1 MRRKTKAKRV
11 LEREHD
17 DDDDSGGGAEEDEN
31 DAAAATE
38 QEEGGER
45 ERERGDARSPRS
57 ALLCHAVQKRRKQ
70 MLPARESAEP
80 RSSSSSSA
88 ASSPGLRRLGLRA
101 FEFDNPTVEHFTDSD
116 FTPEESD
123 YLQSRSKAELIAMV
137 LCMQSEME
145 SLKEQIRC
153 LTACGKLARNLEAL
167 IEKTQEWSNGDHK
180 APSMPA
186 VAVESEALMPALMNG
201 QWVKQEASSREQQP
215 EPTEEP
221 QRNGVYSEESLT
233 PCVPRVSPQFITPQL
248 LERCNTGTTAQKLTN
263 DLLRGLYERECLAS
277 HSISGIVYNKRGQPK
292 PALPADE
299 VQAILRTVQY
309 FFPGKTDAEIK
320 GYIRQKLQNEAK
332 RLRRKPQL
340 SMKTAAH
347 VEPREAAGVYT

>member
-11 LEREHD
+11 LDHKNDEEE
-17 DDDDSGGGAEEDEN
+17 EEDQNQDEI
-31 DAAAATE
+31 DVRTLH
-38 QEEGGER
+38 
-45 ERERGDARSPRS
+45 SKV
-57 ALLCHAVQKRRKQ
+57 LCHGLQKRRKQ
-70 MLPARESAEP
+70 MYPAKGKPGEN
-80 RSSSSSSA
+80 SSSTA
-88 ASSPGLRRLGLRA
+88 GLQKLKMRA
-101 FEFDNPTVEHFTDSD
+101 IELEGSLQEQYTDSD
-116 FTPEESD
+116 SIPEESD

-137 LCMQSEME
+137 LCMQREME

-153 LTACGKLARNLEAL
+153 LTACGKLARNLENL
-167 IEKTQEWSNGDHK
+167 IERTQIWSSASSKTPSSSISGVPAEGNVMIPGLM
-180 APSMPA
+180 APTA
-186 VAVESEALMPALMNG
+186 ILNG
-201 QWVKQEASSREQQP
+201 QYATSRDLLSQP
-215 EPTEEP
+215 REDS
-221 QRNGVYSEESLT
+221 QRNGLFTE
-233 PCVPRVSPQFITPQL
+233 FITPEL

-263 DLLRGLYERECLAS
+263 DLLRGLYERDCLAS

-340 SMKTAAH
+340 LLK
-347 VEPREAAGVYT
+347 VEANTDPAGTEGMYT

>member
-11 LEREHD
+11 LDREND
-17 DDDDSGGGAEEDEN
+17 EDE
-31 DAAAATE
+31 E
-38 QEEGGER
+38 EEEGDPKR
-45 ERERGDARSPRS
+45 HAIDH
-57 ALLCHAVQKRRKQ
+57 ALQKRRKQ
-70 MLPARESAEP
+70 MYPAKEKAEEN
-80 RSSSSSSA
+80 SSSA
-88 ASSPGLRRLGLRA
+88 AGLQKLKMRA
-101 FEFDNPTVEHFTDSD
+101 FEFDSPTVDHITDSNS
-116 FTPEESD
+116 TPEESD
-123 YLQSRSKAELIAMV
+123 YLQSCSKAELVAMV
-137 LCMQSEME
+137 LCMQREME

-167 IEKTQEWSNGDHK
+167 IERTQVWSGGDAKT
-180 APSMPA
+180 PSMPA
-186 VAVESEALMPALMNG
+186 VAVEGDALMPALLNG
-201 QWVKQEASSREQQP
+201 QWVKQDASSLDHKP
-215 EPTEEP
+215 EPNEDS
-221 QRNGVYSEESLT
+221 QRNGLHSE
-233 PCVPRVSPQFITPQL
+233 FITPQL

-340 SMKTAAH
+340 SVKTEAH
-347 VEPREAAGVYT
+347 AEPREAERAYT

>member
-11 LEREHD
+11 LDHEND
-17 DDDDSGGGAEEDEN
+17 DDDEEEDPKQDEI
-31 DAAAATE
+31 DVRT
-38 QEEGGER
+38 
-45 ERERGDARSPRS
+45 
-57 ALLCHAVQKRRKQ
+57 LHCKVLCHGLQKRRKQ
-70 MLPARESAEP
+70 MYPAKEKADEN
-80 RSSSSSSA
+80 SSSA
-88 ASSPGLRRLGLRA
+88 AGLQKLKMRA
-101 FEFDNPTVEHFTDSD
+101 FDLDSPATGQYTDSD
-116 FTPEESD
+116 STPEESD

-137 LCMQSEME
+137 LCMQKEME

-153 LTACGKLARNLEAL
+153 LTACGKLARNLETLIERTQVWSSGNSKTPTPSIPTVPVEGDAL
-167 IEKTQEWSNGDHK
+167 IPTLLVSPG
-180 APSMPA
+180 
-186 VAVESEALMPALMNG
+186 VLNG
-201 QWVKQEASSREQQP
+201 QYPPSRDHQP
-215 EPTEEP
+215 EHHENS
-221 QRNGVYSEESLT
+221 QRNGLFTE
-233 PCVPRVSPQFITPQL
+233 FITPEL

-340 SMKTAAH
+340 SVK
-347 VEPREAAGVYT
+347 VEVHTEPTGTEGIYT